1 MKLSPEVEQYRKKH
15 PVLGSSPV
23 GKGYGYF
30 EIPYESATLHVIAV
44 GSKDC
49 LVDWDHVSVSL
60 SDRCPDWF
68 EMSYV
73 KDLFFDPEETVIQF
87 HPPKSKHINISD
99 TCLHL
104 WRHKDGHE
112 LPPRWTV

>member
-87 HPPKSKHINISD
+87 GGRFGNFRRMLAALGAREGDVSGFEGKY
-99 TCLHL
+99 L
-104 WRHKDGHE
+104 
-112 LPPRWTV
+112 